1 MIEVLDTR
9 FFIEH
14 FFSAD
19 PSVREATRNR
29 VTELRRRKEGVVPL
43 IVVSEFTDQA
53 CRFAGRR
60 EAEAKA
66 EAIVESGLQLR
77 PLDPAMA
84 IAAGAR
90 RCSNRRVPLADCIIA
105 TVADSLRG
113 RVVSDDSHFKQLR
126 GIRVAWL

>member
-14 FFSAD
+14 LFSTD
-19 PSVREATRNR
+19 TSVREKTRKR
-29 VTELRRRKEGVVPL
+29 LTELRRSKEGVVPL
-43 IVVSEFTDQA
+43 IVVAEFTDQA

-60 EAEAKA
+60 EAEEKSR
-66 EAIVESGLQLR
+66 AIVESGLQVR
-77 PLDPAMA
+77 ALDPVMA

-90 RCSNRRVPLADCIIA
+90 RCSNRSIPLADCIVA
-105 TVADSLRG
+105 TVADSLGG
-113 RVVSDDSHFKQLR
+113 RVVSDDPHFKQLR

>member
-19 PSVREATRNR
+19 PTDREKTRR
-29 VTELRRRKEGVVPL
+29 RITELRRRKEGVVPL
-43 IVVSEFTDQA
+43 IVVAEFTDQA
-53 CRFAGRR
+53 CRLAGRR
-60 EAEAKA
+60 EAEEKA
-66 EAIVESGLQLR
+66 QAIVESGLQVR
-77 PLDPAMA
+77 PLDPALA

-90 RCSNRRVPLADCIIA
+90 RCSNRRVPLADCIVA
-105 TVADSLRG
+105 TMADSLGG
-113 RVVSDDSHFKQLR
+113 RVVSDDPHFKQLR

>member
-14 FFSAD
+14 FFSSD
-19 PSVREATRNR
+19 PPVREATRNR
-29 VTELRRRKEGVVPL
+29 IQELRRRKEGVVPL
-43 IVVSEFTDQA
+43 IVIAEFTDQA

-66 EAIVESGLQLR
+66 EAIVESGLQIR
-77 PLDPAMA
+77 PLDPTMA
-84 IAAGAR
+84 VAAGCL
-90 RCSNRRVPLADCIIA
+90 RCTNRHVPLADCIIA
-105 TVADSLRG
+105 TVADSLGG

-126 GIRVAWL
+126 GIRVSWL

>member
-14 FFSAD
+14 LFSRDTAITE
-19 PSVREATRNR
+19 RTRGR
-29 VTELRRRKEGVVPL
+29 LTELRKRKEGVVPL
-43 IVVSEFTDQA
+43 IVLAEFADQA

-60 EAEAKA
+60 EAEQKA
-66 EAIVESGLQLR
+66 QAIAMSGLQLR
-77 PLDPAMA
+77 SLDPSTA

-90 RCSNRRVPLADCIIA
+90 RCSNRSVPLADCIVA
-105 TVADSLRG
+105 TMADSLG
-113 RVVSDDSHFKQLR
+113 GQVVSDDPHFKQLH

>member
-14 FFSAD
+14 FFSTD
-19 PSVREATRNR
+19 PVVREKTRNR

-43 IVVSEFTDQA
+43 IVIAEFADQA

-60 EAEAKA
+60 EAE
-66 EAIVESGLQLR
+66 ETSRAIVESGLQIR
-77 PLDPAMA
+77 PLDPDMA

-90 RCSNRRVPLADCIIA
+90 RCSNRRVPLADCIVA
-105 TVADSLRG
+105 TVADHVGG
-113 RVVSDDSHFKQLR
+113 RVVSDDPHFKQLR

>member
-1 MIEVLDTR
+1 LIEVLDTR

-19 PSVREATRNR
+19 STVREKTRNR

-43 IVVSEFTDQA
+43 IVVAEFADQA

-60 EAEAKA
+60 EAEEKSR
-66 EAIVESGLQLR
+66 AIVESGLQVS

-90 RCSNRRVPLADCIIA
+90 RCSNRRVPLADCIVA
-105 TVADSLRG
+105 TVADSLG
-113 RVVSDDSHFKQLR
+113 GQVVSDDTHFKQLR
-126 GIRVAWL
+126 GIRVRWL

>member
-9 FFIEH
+9 FLIEH
-14 FFSAD
+14 LFSAD
-19 PSVREATRNR
+19 PSVQERTRKR

-43 IVVSEFTDQA
+43 IVVAEFTDQA

-60 EAEAKA
+60 EAEEKSR
-66 EAIVESGLQLR
+66 AIVESGLQIR
-77 PLDPAMA
+77 PLDPPTA

-90 RCSNRRVPLADCIIA
+90 RCSNRHVPLADCIVA
-105 TVADSLRG
+105 TVADSLGG
-113 RVVSDDSHFKQLR
+113 RVVSDDPHFKQLR